1 MTPNRTPPPF
11 PSRPLRLYAALLSAL
26 PALTLSAP
34 AQTGQAQGTLV
45 VSVRVLPTCS
55 SVIDSTSTVVQC
67 PPGYPF
73 TVTRTPL
80 AEASMSAATL
90 VPAHHVTQIVTIRY

>member
-1 MTPNRTPPPF
+1 
-11 PSRPLRLYAALLSAL
+11 LRLYAALLSAL

-45 VSVRVLPTCS
+45 VSVRVLPICS
-55 SVIDSTSTVVQC
+55 SVIDPTNAVVSC

-73 TVTRTPL
+73 TVFRTQVTQPI
-80 AEASMSAATL
+80 TN
-90 VPAHHVTQIVTIRY
+90 VVTQIVTVRY